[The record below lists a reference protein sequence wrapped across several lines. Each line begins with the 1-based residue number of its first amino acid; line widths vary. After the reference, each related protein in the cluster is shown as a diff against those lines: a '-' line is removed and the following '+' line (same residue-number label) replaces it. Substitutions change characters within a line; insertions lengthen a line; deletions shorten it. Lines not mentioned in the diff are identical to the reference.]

1 MEDDKTAGTMMEV
14 GLGCY
19 VRSAFQAIAS
29 TPWMRHQATV
39 HSLIPRE
46 NIVLVFER
54 ILPKFICAGLAV
66 VSFAYL

>member
-29 TPWMRHQATV
+29 TPWDEASGNSPLFDSSKEDRV
-39 HSLIPRE
+39 G
-46 NIVLVFER
+46 F
-54 ILPKFICAGLAV
+54 
-66 VSFAYL
+66 